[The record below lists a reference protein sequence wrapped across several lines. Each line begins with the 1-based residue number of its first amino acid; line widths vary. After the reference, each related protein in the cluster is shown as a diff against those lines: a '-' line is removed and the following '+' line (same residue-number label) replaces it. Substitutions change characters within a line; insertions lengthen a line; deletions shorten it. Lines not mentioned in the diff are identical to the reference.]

1 MLASTLFSDM
11 KDLLPLSALGNPNDQ
26 LSAVWALVPPT
37 PQTPIQ
43 DFPFLGMLPKQE
55 NRSSQQGSS
64 MEKGSRF
71 AKFLAE
77 KTFELPKKSKT
88 DVSSVSSKQK
98 LQSRSNAVP
107 PICGDLYHS
116 SRL

>member
-1 MLASTLFSDM
+1 M
-11 KDLLPLSALGNPNDQ
+11 KDLSYLSALGSPNEQ

-37 PQTPIQ
+37 PLKSTQ

-55 NRSSQQGSS
+55 NRSRLQGSF

-77 KTFELPKKSKT
+77 KSFELSKKPETDGNIVPSKPKLHSGS
-88 DVSSVSSKQK
+88 DDH
-98 LQSRSNAVP
+98 P
-107 PICGDLYHS
+107 PISGDIYHS